1 MCNGTVSEW
10 SKECDSS
17 ENLPLVKGLLIYVC
31 RQGFESPRCHT
42 FWSLQFETLTT
53 LILKSFWS
61 YCKEG
66 YLSISTQGRN
76 AMAKKTR
83 SSNIYII
90 LYTYA
95 PTNGIRYILF
105 RKLGI

>member
-53 LILKSFWS
+53 PIYLNPFGVTVRKDILV
-61 YCKEG
+61 
-66 YLSISTQGRN
+66 
-76 AMAKKTR
+76 
-83 SSNIYII
+83 
-90 LYTYA
+90 
-95 PTNGIRYILF
+95 
-105 RKLGI
+105 